1 LKLLKKEYLPRNKI
15 SFLIISFIFIQSCA
29 SLKREA
35 RPQPEKILT
44 RAEDVLKLH
53 AQEKSK
59 KNKLVADGKIK
70 IETESATHSFDF
82 DLAAQFPISTRLE
95 FSHTLGGT
103 LAILVTNPN
112 EYLFY
117 EINEKL
123 VHKGKDRV
131 SVLPSLFPY
140 PLTTAELTQVLLN
153 QFPIPSVK
161 KSLEFVYNTHENA
174 YEISFLA
181 QSKKWKFLFDPTQF
195 YVLGVSIREL
205 DESLHLSVEYYHFTK
220 VKEGLYFP
228 KVLKIDSTLTHA
240 TLLLRYDNLNFE
252 KPLYTDFFKLDIPE
266 HVEIIR
272 N

>member
-1 LKLLKKEYLPRNKI
+1 MKKEYLPQNRLLL
-15 SFLIISFIFIQSCA
+15 LIISFIFVQSCA

-35 RPQPEKILT
+35 RPQPENILT
-44 RAEDVLKLH
+44 RTEDVLRLH
-53 AQEKSK
+53 AQDQSK
-59 KNKLVADGKIK
+59 KNRLVADGKIK

-103 LAILVTNPN
+103 LAILVTNPQ

-123 VHKGKDRV
+123 VHKGRDRI

-140 PLTTAELTQVLLN
+140 PLTTAELAQVLLN
-153 QFPIPSVK
+153 QFPMPSVK
-161 KSLEFVYNTHENA
+161 KNLDFTYNAHENA

-181 QSKKWKFLFDPTQF
+181 QSKKWRFLFDPTQF
-195 YVLGVSIREL
+195 YLLGVSIRKL

-220 VKEGLYFP
+220 IKEELYFP
-228 KVLKIDSTLTHA
+228 KVLKIDSPLTHA
-240 TLLLRYDNLNFE
+240 TLLLKYENLNFE
-252 KPLYTDFFKLDIPE
+252 KPLHADFFKLDIPE